1 MVRRGVGP
9 AGQSA
14 GVEGR
19 TQREGCAQL
28 GRGAARW
35 RRALSARPPACLQGA
50 VAIRQPQRRPV
61 GREGARGPPS
71 TPPPSPPRAPH
82 PAPTAR
88 GRGCSG
94 RRRPWCSSRGGP
106 CGRLGGGGRQQVRRL
121 PRAPPTGHAR
131 PFAARRRRDFS
142 RREQGKRRRPQ
153 VRSPPRRGRAGRRA
167 HTRGRPGRSMVE
179 EEAAAARSP
188 AEPRG
193 GVARCGRGA
202 AQRGRG
208 RLSSGVGGAGGL
220 RPLPSAR
227 PLRPSARFRRGAA
240 SQTRGAALPQ
250 CRRRCGP
257 RGFGPEPLGE
267 FRGAPCPAG
276 RGRRLSGCDRGQSA
290 ARDSFVSLQKAA
302 VSRAAL

>member
-71 TPPPSPPRAPH
+71 TPPPSRPRAPH

-94 RRRPWCSSRGGP
+94 RRRPWCSSRGGS

-179 EEAAAARSP
+179 EAAAAARSP

-208 RLSSGVGGAGGL
+208 AVILRRRGGGRAEA
-220 RPLPSAR
+220 S
-227 PLRPSARFRRGAA
+227 PLRAAASPLRAVPARRCESNPGRCAAAVPAPLRSPRVRPGAA
-240 SQTRGAALPQ
+240 
-250 CRRRCGP
+250 RRVP
-257 RGFGPEPLGE
+257 RRAVPRRE
-267 FRGAPCPAG
+267 GAPA
-276 RGRRLSGCDRGQSA
+276 
-290 ARDSFVSLQKAA
+290 
-302 VSRAAL
+302 

>member
-19 TQREGCAQL
+19 KQREGCAQL

-71 TPPPSPPRAPH
+71 TPPPSRPRAPH

-94 RRRPWCSSRGGP
+94 RRRPWCSSRGGS

-208 RLSSGVGGAGGL
+208 AVILRRRGGGRAEA
-220 RPLPSAR
+220 S
-227 PLRPSARFRRGAA
+227 PLRAAASPLRAVPARRRESNPGRCAAAVPAPLRSPRVRPGAA
-240 SQTRGAALPQ
+240 
-250 CRRRCGP
+250 RRVP
-257 RGFGPEPLGE
+257 RRAVPRRE
-267 FRGAPCPAG
+267 GAPA
-276 RGRRLSGCDRGQSA
+276 
-290 ARDSFVSLQKAA
+290 
-302 VSRAAL
+302 